1 MPIGPKRPKR
11 PRDPAQLAKLVV
23 DIATG
28 EVEERSETGFA
39 KRARVAGQKG
49 GPARSIAL
57 TPEQRSDIARNR
69 SLSST
74 SPHSPRLERAR
85 GSSLHLA
92 VQTALTFR
100 PQISPHG

>member
-57 TPEQRSDIARNR
+57 TPEQRSDIARTSGR
-69 SLSST
+69 SFALLDVPSLAPPRKSARLFVA
-74 SPHSPRLERAR
+74 SGSPRLR
-85 GSSLHLA
+85 
-92 VQTALTFR
+92 
-100 PQISPHG
+100 